1 MTIHS
6 PLLRILRVAIGLLLI
21 GFAVRSLI
29 GTTSTQDVGEI
40 LRNSSLRWMILGGLA
55 MALTYP
61 GIMISWRS
69 AMSDQ
74 GDTLKPLQAARVVF
88 LSNLGKYAPGRGWG
102 IVGAGVL
109 AREYGLSSWNAV
121 SVTLVMQVLTLA
133 TGMIVAGT
141 FASSELSRFG
151 RWVSPLL
158 TFIGVLVLAASA
170 SLSISSVRKRIDGM
184 LPRLSSRIPKI
195 TWSTWLIVVVLSTFI
210 WFGLG
215 LSLML
220 VERALLGA
228 FVMSSATAI
237 GVSTAS
243 YLLGFIALLAPAGI
257 GPREAAFVILLSST
271 ATPVH
276 AATLALLSRILVTIC
291 DLMFAGPFLK
301 RGFGGPD
308 SKQPNQ
314 SPMLQESRS

>member
-29 GTTSTQDVGEI
+29 GTTSTRDVLES
-40 LRNSSLRWMILGGLA
+40 LRNASLGWMILG
-55 MALTYP
+55 ALVMGSTYP
-61 GIMISWRS
+61 GIVISWRQ

-74 GDTLKPLQAARVVF
+74 GDRLKILQAARVVL

-102 IVGAGVL
+102 IVGAGLL
-109 AREYGLSSWNAV
+109 AREYGLSSWNAA
-121 SVTLVMQVLTLA
+121 SITLVLQVLTLA
-133 TGMIVAGT
+133 TGMVVAGT
-141 FASSELSRFG
+141 LGSSELSRFG
-151 RWVSPLL
+151 GLVGPLL
-158 TFIGVLVLAASA
+158 TSIGLLVLAAA
-170 SLSISSVRKRIDGM
+170 AIMTIPNVRTRIDLM
-184 LPRLSSRIPKI
+184 LPRWSSRLPKI
-195 TWSTWLIVVVLSTFI
+195 AGSTWLIVVLLSTFI

-220 VERALLGA
+220 VERALLGT
-228 FVMSSATAI
+228 FVMSPATAI
-237 GVSTAS
+237 GVFAAS
-243 YLLGFIALLAPAGI
+243 YLLGFVALLAPAGI

-271 ATPVH
+271 ATPAH
-276 AATLALLSRILVTIC
+276 AAALALFSRVLVTIC
-291 DLMFAGPFLK
+291 DLVFAVPFLK

-314 SPMLQESRS
+314 SPVLRESRT